1 MLAISVVA
9 LESTAGLVVN
19 STSPNMQRVNSSKEA
34 APIQKWTGRLV
45 FSDQERLK
53 MVLRVVLLSIT
64 ELSDNCQ
71 LLLPVSRP
79 LCGRQRMNDLRFQR
93 RSFKQKSW
101 RHPKGQ
107 QLRGARDWSDFSVC
121 GAAWWD
127 C

>member
-1 MLAISVVA
+1 MK
-9 LESTAGLVVN
+9 GLVVN
-19 STSPNMQRVNSSKEA
+19 STSPNMPRVKSSKEA
-34 APIQKWTGRLV
+34 APIQKWIV
-45 FSDQERLK
+45 QPDFSDEEGLK
-53 MVLRVVLLSIT
+53 MVPPVVLLSIT

-71 LLLPVSRP
+71 HLLPVSRP